1 MCFAALRRHK
11 ARSAEE
17 NFLRMDRGVYADGEA
32 VELLQGFETPEAAE
46 RERVPSSTTRIL
58 VDVSSFFRVHA
69 VLD

>member
-46 RERVPSSTTRIL
+46 REREFQALLL
-58 VDVSSFFRVHA
+58 VYS
-69 VLD
+69 